1 MASAD
6 DLPKDSG
13 SQAREHTAEFSQ
25 GGRPE
30 WMEIY
35 EPKPFVWTS
44 LVPPVEWLP
53 AYMRALKGT
62 PPTENDKKLQGDLQY
77 SLSGDAVAG
86 LTVGFML
93 VPQCLAFAL
102 LAGLPLEVGL
112 YASFV
117 PLVMYSLFGTIRQV
131 QAGPTALMS
140 LLTGSALDS
149 AGLED
154 PMDRMK
160 GAALLAAITGLLSVL
175 LGVVRFGFI
184 VDFMSHSVMTAFC
197 SAAGITIAT
206 SQVKHLLGVQLERH
220 HYWWQTFGD
229 LVAHIPDTHG
239 PTVAMGG
246 TLLGTLLF
254 LKYWKS
260 AGNAEKRAKSLIW
273 RCFPRKREGI
283 PFRLLKTV
291 ADLSS
296 LLCVIIGWMW
306 GLVYRETGVDG
317 VVEVRD
323 SGEIDA
329 ASLSFLMPG
338 DGVASSTLGKLMVPG
353 VIIAVVGFLE
363 TVAVGGKFAMA
374 ARYEY
379 EPNQELLALGI
390 ANLASAIMSGYP
402 VTGSFSRTA
411 VNAMFGASSLVACL
425 VSSMIVLLAILVLL
439 PVVKY
444 LPLASLAPIIIQ
456 GAIGVVSFKEFRQ
469 AYHASRRECGVMVAT
484 FVVSLGLTVK
494 EGLGVGFALSIL
506 KTMHELANPNMA
518 VVGMLGDGSFR
529 DIRNH
534 GGAVTLLPTAVVVR
548 MDARLNFV
556 NARKMKDFAVRAVQV
571 RERKGEKIDF
581 VVIDCFSINNVDLT
595 GCETLEQLAQNL
607 ELRGQKLVVANV
619 KGPVAQAMKMAR
631 ADKHIE
637 KHGGSIC
644 TDMKMALQLVAGEAS
659 TADAAAKYK
668 TLVDSVDSATAVKNA
683 STNQMIP
690 AVMKGLS
697 HHGSKLT
704 HFSKGSADTIDEGIR
719 TSHSSPQ
726 V

>member
-1 MASAD
+1 MASLDDVAKRSDTQGREISAD
-6 DLPKDSG
+6 VSASD
-13 SQAREHTAEFSQ
+13 
-25 GGRPE
+25 RPE
-30 WMEIY
+30 WMDIY
-35 EPKPFVWTS
+35 EAKPLSWTS
-44 LVPPVEWLP
+44 LVPPIEWLP
-53 AYMRALKGT
+53 AYLRAIKGA
-62 PPTENDKKLQGDLQY
+62 PPTANDEKLQGDLPY
-77 SLSGDAVAG
+77 SFTGDAVAG

-112 YASFV
+112 YSSFV
-117 PLVMYSLFGTIRQV
+117 PLVMYAVFGTIRQV

-140 LLTGSALDS
+140 LLTGSALDA
-149 AGLED
+149 AGLTD

-206 SQVKHLLGVQLERH
+206 SQVKHLLGVEFERH

-229 LVAHIPDTHG
+229 LVAHIPDANG

-246 TLLGTLLF
+246 TLLSMLLL

-260 AGNAEKRAKSLIW
+260 AGNSEARRKSLVW
-273 RCFPRKREGI
+273 RFFPTNKDGRA
-283 PFRLLKTV
+283 FRMLKMV

-296 LLCVIIGWMW
+296 LLCVIVGWMW
-306 GLVYRETGVDG
+306 GLAYRGAGVEG
-317 VVEVRD
+317 VAEVRD

-329 ASLSFLMPG
+329 ASLQFIMPG
-338 DGVASSTLGKLMVPG
+338 DGVDSSTVSKLWTAA

-390 ANLASAIMSGYP
+390 ANLASAVMSGYP

-411 VNAMFGASSLVACL
+411 VNAMFGASSLLACM
-425 VSSMIVLLAILVLL
+425 VSSLIVLLAILVLL

-456 GAIGVVSFKEFRQ
+456 GAIGVVSFKEFFQ
-469 AYHASRRECGVMVAT
+469 AFRASRRECAVMVAT

-494 EGLGVGFALSIL
+494 EGLGVGFVLSIL
-506 KTMHELANPNMA
+506 KTMHELANPNLA
-518 VVGMLGDGSFR
+518 VVGMLEDGSFR

-534 GGAVTLLPTAVVVR
+534 WSSVTQLPTAVVVR

-556 NARKMKDFAVRAVQV
+556 NARKMKEFAVKAVQV
-571 RERKGEKIDF
+571 REAKGEKIDF
-581 VVIDCFSINNVDLT
+581 AMIDCFSLNSVDLT
-595 GCETLEQLAQNL
+595 GCETLVQLAQSL

-619 KGPVAQAMKMAR
+619 KGPVAHALKMAQ
-631 ADKHIE
+631 ADDHIE

-644 TDMKMALQLVAGEAS
+644 TDMQMALQLMAGDAS
-659 TADAAAKYK
+659 TSDAASKYK
-668 TLVDSVDSATAVKNA
+668 ALVQNVHNANIVKSASSRSVL
-683 STNQMIP
+683 
-690 AVMKGLS
+690 KGLS
-697 HHGSKLT
+697 RHGSK
-704 HFSKGSADTIDEGIR
+704 FNQCSKGSTDAVDDGIPE
-719 TSHSSPQ
+719 SHSCPQ